1 MTCQNAL
8 RPLTAALTLAALL
21 ALPARGL
28 AADSFYVVK
37 ITEMDKKVDFKLMSA
52 EDYKALETEVK
63 AETSLFPKAEELA
76 KKEWKTADEKG
87 PFPGRLSPR
96 KVEVIE
102 RHTVRE
108 KADEKLEKLQASED
122 KKSGDTRKPGG
133 KMNEAEKK
141 MAESKAEKEK
151 DLQKAHDLVKG
162 KLTELVSAAKDKDA
176 KAKEGEKKPDEK
188 P

>member
-21 ALPARGL
+21 ALPARSL

-37 ITEMDKKVDFKLMSA
+37 VTEMDKKVDFKLMSA

-96 KVEVIE
+96 KVEVVE

-108 KADEKLEKLQASED
+108 KADEKLEKLQSSED
-122 KKSGDTRKPGG
+122 RKAEPKKAGG